1 MQGIELCRQFY
12 WEAVR
17 PILTRRFPQM
27 AHAAA
32 LLGPGSEVLGFDDA
46 MSTDHHWG
54 PRCLLFVQ
62 EADYAQVAEPIHNAL
77 AHELPFRFGG
87 YSTHFSAPDADDS
100 GVQLLETI
108 ELGPINH
115 RVDIWTL
122 RGFIQ
127 QTLNFELPNEAET
140 ATVAPP
146 AEHAIGAA
154 DWLTFPQQRLR
165 TIVDGAV
172 YHDAVGLT
180 QLRQRFAWYPP
191 DVWRYM
197 LAAGWARIGQEEH
210 LMGRA
215 GLVGDEVGSA
225 LIGARLVRDV
235 MQLGFLMARV
245 YAPYPKWFGTAF
257 KQLPCA
263 AELYPLLQ
271 QALAAQTWPERGDWL
286 AAAYEK
292 LAVLHN
298 ALGLTDPMPE
308 QTRDFFGR
316 PLRVMALHGFAD
328 ALLHGIQDPAVRQI
342 AQRRPIGSIDQ
353 FSDSTELLEG
363 TEWRTA
369 VRDFY
374 Q

>member
-1 MQGIELCRQFY
+1 MPSMQGIELCRQFY

-17 PILTRRFPQM
+17 PILAWRFPGL

-54 PRCLLFVQ
+54 PRCLLFLN
-62 EADYAQVAEPIHNAL
+62 EDDHAQLARPIHHAL
-77 AHELPFRFGG
+77 AHELPVRFGG
-87 YSTHFSAPDADDS
+87 FSTHFSEPDAEDS

-108 ELGPINH
+108 ESGPVNH
-115 RVDIWTL
+115 RVEVWTQ
-122 RGFIQ
+122 RGFIR
-127 QTLNFELPNEAET
+127 QTLNFELPAS
-140 ATVAPP
+140 A
-146 AEHAIGAA
+146 AIEPA

-172 YHDAVGLT
+172 YHDEIGLA
-180 QLRQRFAWYPP
+180 QLRERFAWYPL
-191 DVWRYM
+191 DVWRYL

-215 GLVGDEVGSA
+215 GLAGDEVGSA

-235 MQLGFLMARV
+235 MQLCFLMARV

-271 QALAAQTWPERGDWL
+271 QALAAPTWQARGDLL

-298 ALGLTDPMPE
+298 ALGLTEPMPT

-316 PLRVMALHGFAD
+316 PFRVMALHGFGD
-328 ALLHGIQDPAVRQI
+328 ALLQDIQDPVVRQI

-353 FSDSTELLEG
+353 FSDSTDLLEG
-363 TEWRTA
+363 AEWRTA
-369 VRDFY
+369 VRALY

>member
-17 PILTRRFPQM
+17 PILGRRFPNL

-54 PRCLLFVQ
+54 PRCLLFVN
-62 EADYAQVAEPIHNAL
+62 EGEHAQFAGPIHNAL
-77 AHELPFRFGG
+77 ARELPFSFGG
-87 YSTHFSAPDADDS
+87 FSTNFSAPDADDS

-108 ELGPINH
+108 ESGPVNH
-115 RVDIWTL
+115 RVEVLTL
-122 RGFIQ
+122 RGFIR
-127 QTLNFELPNEAET
+127 QTLNFDLPAG
-140 ATVAPP
+140 A
-146 AEHAIGAA
+146 AIEPA

-172 YHDAVGLT
+172 YHDEIGLA
-180 QLRQRFAWYPP
+180 QLRDRFAWYPP
-191 DVWRYM
+191 DVWRYL

-215 GLVGDEVGSA
+215 GLAGDEVGST
-225 LIGARLVRDV
+225 LIGARLVRGV
-235 MQLGFLMARV
+235 MQLCLLMARV
-245 YAPYPKWFGTAF
+245 YAPYPKWFGAAF
-257 KQLPCA
+257 KKLPCA

-271 QALAAQTWPERGDWL
+271 QTLAAQTWQERGDLL

-298 ALGLTDPMPE
+298 TLGLTDPMPT

-316 PLRVMALHGFAD
+316 PFRVMALHGFAD
-328 ALLHGIQDPAVRQI
+328 ALLHGIHDPAMRQI

-353 FSDSTELLEG
+353 FSDSTDLLEG
-363 TEWRTA
+363 AEWRMA
-369 VRDFY
+369 VRGFY
-374 Q
+374 M